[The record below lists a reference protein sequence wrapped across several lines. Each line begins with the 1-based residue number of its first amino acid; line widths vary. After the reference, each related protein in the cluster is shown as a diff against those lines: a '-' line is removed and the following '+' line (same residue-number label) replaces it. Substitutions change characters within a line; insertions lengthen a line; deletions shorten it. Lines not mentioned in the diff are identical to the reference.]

1 MAWLHIP
8 GILRRQREGLHEKPF
23 CFLSRCTHRGG
34 SVRTGSAELSDDD
47 RQAVHDEV
55 AAQLESFWQVWR
67 QTDYDRGI
75 ALYDDHPDFS
85 FASEGTMWRSLA
97 AFDSVFRPVFADVQS
112 QDVEF
117 EETHIVVL
125 GRDHVY
131 SAQRGTY
138 SRTLPDGTTTS
149 PNTFAFTS
157 VWVRSN
163 GEWKVRLGHFSEP
176 SF

>member
-1 MAWLHIP
+1 MRDHFA
-8 GILRRQREGLHEKPF
+8 
-23 CFLSRCTHRGG
+23 FLAAALIAAAACAPAP
-34 SVRTGSAELSDDD
+34 AELSDDD

-67 QTDYDRGI
+67 QADFDRGM

-85 FASEGTMWRSLA
+85 FASEGTMWRSRA
-97 AFDSVFRPVFADVQS
+97 AADSAFRPTFADVQS
-112 QDVEF
+112 QNVEF

-138 SRTLPDGTTTS
+138 SQTLADGTTTPPS
-149 PNTFAFTS
+149 TFAFTM

-163 GEWKVRLGHFSEP
+163 GEWKVRLGHHSEP
-176 SF
+176 SP